1 MPDPTGR
8 AGAGEG
14 VSPVADAAV
23 GLAAGSGAL
32 SGAGPG
38 ADSGADSI
46 PDGSGSIS
54 APGGP
59 ASETKRASGAKR
71 SPGSRLAFDRWKAA
85 ALLAL
90 AFIAWQWVD
99 TRRELNRVRED
110 IAVRLQT
117 AEVESRDGQRVARDA
132 QETVRDLQ
140 ARLSL
145 LDARVTEQRG
155 QQAALE
161 QLYQEL
167 SRSRDES
174 VLSEVEQTLSLASQQ
189 LQLAGNVQGS
199 LIALESI
206 DARLARS
213 DRPQFIPLRRVI
225 GREIE
230 RLKLLPTLD
239 LAGLTLRIDQLL
251 QSIDSLPLAADARQ
265 APSAGGEGAPEGN
278 WSRIGA
284 LVWGEIRQLV
294 RIERRD
300 GAEPPLLAPEQQYF
314 LRENLKL
321 RLLNA
326 RVALLQRNE
335 ASFRTDLRQA
345 SQWVQKYFDGR
356 QKTVSVVLA
365 TLQELQTSA
374 LTVSVPTLAE
384 SLSVVRSYKV
394 DSDRARR

>member
-1 MPDPTGR
+1 M
-8 AGAGEG
+8 
-14 VSPVADAAV
+14 
-23 GLAAGSGAL
+23 
-32 SGAGPG
+32 
-38 ADSGADSI
+38 
-46 PDGSGSIS
+46 
-54 APGGP
+54 
-59 ASETKRASGAKR
+59 
-71 SPGSRLAFDRWKAA
+71 
-85 ALLAL
+85 LAL

-284 LVWGEIRQLV
+284 LVWSEIRQLV